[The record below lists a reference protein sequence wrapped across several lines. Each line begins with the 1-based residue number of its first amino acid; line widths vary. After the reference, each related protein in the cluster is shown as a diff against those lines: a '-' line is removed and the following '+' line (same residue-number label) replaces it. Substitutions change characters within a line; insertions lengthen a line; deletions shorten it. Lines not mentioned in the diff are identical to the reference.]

1 VILTCISGEGPK
13 QEMMTDRRGRKENRI
28 PVRFVDEDG
37 SASAHAG
44 DEEDAPDAD
53 VDQSPLSPE
62 ELGRASSYEDA
73 TEMHRRVD
81 RGAEEGDQKGRERA
95 DESDT
100 AGGPPEGEL
109 PEQREDR
116 DESAS
121 TSEASATSA
130 ERADP
135 AGASAGGAQA
145 SGPMLAELIAT
156 RAELKRV
163 EAERD
168 DLLDRLARRQ
178 ADFDNYRK
186 RMERERGETYNR
198 VVGEVVGHLLPVMD
212 NLRRALDAEASLQA
226 GESEEF
232 RHFLNGVELILR
244 QLNGVLADLGVQPVA
259 SVGQR
264 FDPHIHEA
272 VATEQT
278 NDYEPDT
285 VMQEIVRGYRLGEKL
300 LRPAM
305 VKVATRQ

>member
-1 VILTCISGEGPK
+1 
-13 QEMMTDRRGRKENRI
+13 MMADRRGRKANRI
-28 PVRFVDEDG
+28 PVRFMDED
-37 SASAHAG
+37 SNRAQL
-44 DEEDAPDAD
+44 DAEGADDGADAEAE
-53 VDQSPLSPE
+53 QNPLSPE

-73 TEMHRRVD
+73 TEMQRRID
-81 RGAEEGDQKGRERA
+81 RGAEEEKGRA

-100 AGGPPEGEL
+100 AGGPPTGEL
-109 PEQREDR
+109 PEKREDR
-116 DESAS
+116 HEASAG
-121 TSEASATSA
+121 SEASASSVEKT
-130 ERADP
+130 DTT
-135 AGASAGGAQA
+135 GASSQGGTQA

-163 EAERD
+163 ESERD
-168 DLLDRLARRQ
+168 DLLDRVARRQ

-186 RMERERGETYNR
+186 RMDRERGETYNR
-198 VVGEVVGHLLPVMD
+198 VVGEVVSQLLPVLD

-232 RHFLNGVELILR
+232 RHFLSGVELIAR
-244 QLNGVLADLGVQPVA
+244 QLNGVLENLGVQPVA
-259 SVGQR
+259 AVGQP

-278 NDYEPDT
+278 DDYEPDT

>member
-1 VILTCISGEGPK
+1 
-13 QEMMTDRRGRKENRI
+13 MTDRRERKANRI
-28 PVRFVDEDG
+28 PVRFIDEA
-37 SASAHAG
+37 ASAPTSAKG
-44 DEEDAPDAD
+44 DEDAPAGDAD
-53 VDQSPLSPE
+53 QTPLSPE

-73 TEMHRRVD
+73 TEMQRRVD
-81 RGAEEGDQKGRERA
+81 RGAEEGNEKGRERA

-100 AGGPPEGEL
+100 AGGPPTGEL

-116 DESAS
+116 N
-121 TSEASATSA
+121 EASSATEDSA
-130 ERADP
+130 ERAD
-135 AGASAGGAQA
+135 ASGASTGGVKA

-168 DLLDRLARRQ
+168 DLLDRIARRQ

-186 RMERERGETYNR
+186 RMDRERGETYNR
-198 VVGEVVGHLLPVMD
+198 VVGEVVSHLLPVMD

-232 RHFLNGVELILR
+232 RHFLSGVELISR

-259 SVGQR
+259 AVGQP

-278 NDYEPDT
+278 DDYEPDT

-305 VKVATRQ
+305 VKVATK